1 MNKLRSGDQVFV
13 ISGKDKGTLGTL
25 TKMISERKCYVS
37 GVKIVKKHTKPNPQ
51 AGIEGGI
58 IEKESPVNTSNLAIY
73 NPSTKKPDKVG
84 MKILEDGSKIRIYKS
99 SGKEIK

>member
-13 ISGKDKGTLGTL
+13 ISGKDKGTLGTV
-25 TKMISERKCYVS
+25 TKMISKRKCYVS

>member
-1 MNKLRSGDQVFV
+1 
-13 ISGKDKGTLGTL
+13 
-25 TKMISERKCYVS
+25 MISERKCYVS